1 MDEDVRWLDE
11 VEERFWRGFIAT
23 SSGVLGHLDG
33 LLKQTKG
40 LTFDDYEV
48 LVHLSEAPGQ
58 RLRMN
63 DLSDRLLHSRSRLSQ
78 RVDRMV
84 DRGLVAREKVE
95 TDARGT
101 WAVLTPDGRRAIED
115 AAPTHVSNVRTHLLD
130 HLHPREIHVMAEAFS
145 RLAATVVPPAER
157 RRRDER

>member
-1 MDEDVRWLDE
+1 MPEEPRWLDE
-11 VEERFWRGFIAT
+11 DEERFWRGFIAT

-33 LLKQTKG
+33 LLKSKVG

-48 LVHLSEAPGQ
+48 LVHLSEAAEK

-84 DRGLVAREKVE
+84 HRGLVRRERVE
-95 TDARGT
+95 TDLRGT
-101 WAVLTPDGRRAIED
+101 WAVLTPEGQAAID
-115 AAPTHVSNVRTHLLD
+115 AAAPTHVADVRTYLLD
-130 HLHPREIHVMAEAFS
+130 HLKPREVKIMADAFS
-145 RLAATVVPPAER
+145 RLAATVVPPADR
-157 RRRDER
+157 